1 MYHTSISMPNLEL
14 CGVFFFFLIK
24 SFKSLEHDLV
34 HCSLSSVYE
43 TVGQHT
49 YRHDPVHTDTLQA
62 KVCLEICHPLW

>member
-1 MYHTSISMPNLEL
+1 MPNLEL
-14 CGVFFFFLIK
+14 CGFFFFLIK

-43 TVGQHT
+43 TGGQHT
-49 YRHDPVHTDTLQA
+49 YRRAPVHTDTLQA